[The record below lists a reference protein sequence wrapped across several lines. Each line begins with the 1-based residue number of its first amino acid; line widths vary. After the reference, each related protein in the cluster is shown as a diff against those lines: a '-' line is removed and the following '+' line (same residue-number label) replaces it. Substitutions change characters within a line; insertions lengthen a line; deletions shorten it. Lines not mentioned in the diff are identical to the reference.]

1 MKINA
6 IVPLAGE
13 WTSIKQFDEY
23 FLDNKDEIENKLVKM
38 KYFNTLKQL
47 LASHDSESET
57 RLKKIEITSFLE
69 ERISPLLLE
78 KLVMFVG
85 LGVEIKLEIIDL
97 IEDLSV
103 NNFSCNY

>member
-1 MKINA
+1 MLLNYQLKIKA
-6 IVPLAGE
+6 IVTLAGE

-23 FLDNKDEIENKLVKM
+23 FLSNTDEIENKLVKM

-47 LASHDSESET
+47 LISHDNESES

-69 ERISPLLLE
+69 ERISPLQLE
-78 KLVMFVG
+78 KLVIFVG
-85 LGVEIKLEIIDL
+85 LKIEIKMEIIDL

-103 NNFSCNY
+103 N